1 MGMALLFQLCH
12 RMHIT
17 VIVLNFTRE
26 RVPSEERERG
36 LKCIF
41 KIFQGYII
49 QLICVHM
56 CNHHRTIYVYI
67 WIKQSVE
74 IFLFLYYA
82 LLHYFSSV
90 AGESLFSSNTLVHV

>member
-1 MGMALLFQLCH
+1 
-12 RMHIT
+12 
-17 VIVLNFTRE
+17 
-26 RVPSEERERG
+26 
-36 LKCIF
+36 
-41 KIFQGYII
+41 
-49 QLICVHM
+49 M

-90 AGESLFSSNTLVHV
+90 AGESLFSSNTLVHVWIQ

>member
-1 MGMALLFQLCH
+1 MFFSKIFSDFYWWQVHVGMALLFQLCH

-49 QLICVHM
+49 QLICD
-56 CNHHRTIYVYI
+56 
-67 WIKQSVE
+67 
-74 IFLFLYYA
+74 
-82 LLHYFSSV
+82 
-90 AGESLFSSNTLVHV
+90 